1 MPDAGHRRPP
11 GKAERAQFNLGR
23 ALPFL
28 ALALTALADVFTPDQ
43 ERFERLLVAAP
54 ALAAVTWSVRGTIGI
69 GLLTMVVRGL
79 LTFGRAEA
87 LIPEL
92 LASEVVIALVTASAA
107 WVSMVR
113 TRYEQDLR
121 EVTAVAE
128 VVQRVVLRPLPDRLG
143 RFDLHLLYVAAAA
156 KARIGGD
163 FYEAVRVPGAVRIML
178 GDVQGKGLGAVETAS
193 VLLGAFRAT
202 VNQAPDLP
210 ALADTLDEGLAR
222 YGGWDPDSDAAER
235 FATVVLVELPDDQD
249 IARLLSCGHPA
260 PLIQRGSEVTPVAF
274 TDPSLPVNLA
284 GLAENHHRI
293 EEVPF
298 GPGDR
303 MLLFTDGVSET
314 RDRAGAFYP
323 LETRLRGWAR
333 DPGADL
339 PGLLHRDLAA
349 YGVDGLDD
357 DVAALLVV
365 RPPEPVRPP
374 ERVRPSEPV
383 HPA

>member
-11 GKAERAQFNLGR
+11 TRAERNQFNIGR

-28 ALALTALADVFTPDQ
+28 ILAVTAVADVLTPDK

-69 GLLTMVVRGL
+69 GLLAMGVRAL
-79 LTFGRAEA
+79 LHLGRSET
-87 LIPEL
+87 LVPEL
-92 LASEVVIALVTASAA
+92 LASEVVLALVTASAA
-107 WVSMVR
+107 WASRVR

-128 VVQRVVLRPLPDRLG
+128 VVQRVVLRPLPGRLG

-163 FYEAVRVPGAVRIML
+163 FYEAVRLPGAVRIML

-193 VLLGAFRAT
+193 VLLGSFRAT
-202 VNQAPDLP
+202 VNEAPDLA
-210 ALADTLDEGLAR
+210 ALADRLDEGLAR
-222 YGGWDPDSDAAER
+222 YGGWDPESDAAER
-235 FATVVLVELPDDQD
+235 FATVVLVELPDDRD
-249 IARLLSCGHPA
+249 VARLLSCGHPA
-260 PLIQRGSEVTPVAF
+260 PMLQHGSEVAPVAF
-274 TDPSLPVNLA
+274 ADPSLPVNLA

-303 MLLFTDGVSET
+303 LLLYTDGVSET
-314 RDRAGAFYP
+314 RDRAGTFYP
-323 LETRLRGWAR
+323 LELRLRGWVREPA
-333 DPGADL
+333 AEV

-349 YGVDGLDD
+349 YGAGGLDD

-365 RPPEPVRPP
+365 RPPE
-374 ERVRPSEPV
+374 S
-383 HPA
+383 H